1 MWYLYDT
8 LLQRVR
14 GYEELHRQLST
25 FAVANLNCAVESDR
39 QVVHEQIEILFGSI
53 RKFEEIVRTKVAPF
67 ISRGAVT
74 SMPYE
79 LILLGVSSHLWVG
92 IDQLSLETA
101 FSG

>member
-53 RKFEEIVRTKVAPF
+53 SKFRQ
-67 ISRGAVT
+67 
-74 SMPYE
+74 
-79 LILLGVSSHLWVG
+79 ILGP
-92 IDQLSLETA
+92 IRPR
-101 FSG
+101 

>member
-53 RKFEEIVRTKVAPF
+53 R
-67 ISRGAVT
+67 
-74 SMPYE
+74 
-79 LILLGVSSHLWVG
+79 LGLGLGLGLGWLG
-92 IDQLSLETA
+92 LA
-101 FSG
+101 